1 MKKIVL
7 MLMLMLM
14 MMVLAGCTLTTPMP
28 KEDTLT
34 YLRVTENNITVLS
47 DKYGY
52 VFQRDKTRDVYN
64 DYKAFYD
71 EFGDKS
77 PGVAVYFVVK
87 DKDVTAEYRAIVD
100 ATQLTPAQADRLKYH
115 YNAHVM
121 ESGKTLVAIFKA
133 RGSYDGSLHY
143 RTTGATKLDP
153 PVTVMIT
160 DKTEQKV
167 SYLAPLMIPIFP
179 LVMMYGCA
187 TGPCV

>member
-1 MKKIVL
+1 MKQIVL
-7 MLMLMLM
+7 LLM
-14 MMVLAGCTLTTPMP
+14 MMLLAGCATTTPMP

-34 YLRVTENNITVLS
+34 YLRVTEHYITVLS
-47 DKYGY
+47 DNYGY
-52 VFQRDKTRDVYN
+52 VFERDKTSDVYN

-71 EFGDKS
+71 EFRDKS

-87 DKDVTAEYRAIVD
+87 DKEVTAEYRAIVD

-121 ESGKTLVAIFKA
+121 ESGKTLVAVFKA
-133 RGSYDGSLHY
+133 RGTYDGILRY
-143 RTTGATKLDP
+143 RTTDATRLEP

-160 DKTEQKV
+160 DRTEQNV

>member
-1 MKKIVL
+1 MKKIIL
-7 MLMLMLM
+7 MLLA
-14 MMVLAGCTLTTPMP
+14 MVLSGCATTVPMP
-28 KEDTLT
+28 KEDTLD
-34 YLRVTENNITVLS
+34 YLRVTENNITVMS

-52 VFQRDKTRDVYN
+52 VFKRDKTRDVYN

-100 ATQLTPAQADRLKYH
+100 ATQLTSAQKDRLKYH

-121 ESGKTLVAIFKA
+121 ESGKTMVAVFKA
-133 RGSYDGSLHY
+133 KGTYDGSLHY
-143 RTTGATKLDP
+143 STADATRLDP
-153 PVTVMIT
+153 PVTVSIT
-160 DKTEQKV
+160 DKTEQNV
-167 SYLAPLMIPIFP
+167 SYMAPLMIPIFP

-187 TGPCV
+187 KGPCV